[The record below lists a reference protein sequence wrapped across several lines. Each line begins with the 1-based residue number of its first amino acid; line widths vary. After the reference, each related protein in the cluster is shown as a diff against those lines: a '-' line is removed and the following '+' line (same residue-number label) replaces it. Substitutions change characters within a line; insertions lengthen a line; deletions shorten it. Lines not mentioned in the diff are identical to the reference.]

1 MTEPSENVQFFCREH
16 SPKPRAELHDL
27 PAHAFV
33 GIHVKRAFS
42 ADPFS
47 ADRGRV
53 EHMWVRV
60 EASSADGRL
69 VGRLD
74 NCPVFDV
81 GYQCGDRVT
90 FPVTDVEDVF
100 APGTAN

>member
-27 PAHAFV
+27 PADAFV
-33 GIHVKRAFS
+33 GIHVKRA
-42 ADPFS
+42 FS

-60 EASSADGRL
+60 EASADGRL

-81 GYQCGDRVT
+81 GYQRGDRVT